1 VRIKADW
8 QSGARLV
15 YVLKCILQRNL
26 AVRFSAIPM
35 SNASKKV
42 SLFAT
47 KFRFPAQDQ
56 SQVERARSEV

>member
-1 VRIKADW
+1 MYPAAK
-8 QSGARLV
+8 SGGS
-15 YVLKCILQRNL
+15 
-26 AVRFSAIPM
+26 FSAIPM
-35 SNASKKV
+35 SNASTKV